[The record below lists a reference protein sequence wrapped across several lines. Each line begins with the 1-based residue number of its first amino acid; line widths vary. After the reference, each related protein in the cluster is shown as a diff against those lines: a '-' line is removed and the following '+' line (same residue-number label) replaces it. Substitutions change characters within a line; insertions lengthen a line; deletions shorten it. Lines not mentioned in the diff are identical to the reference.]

1 MNDVVRGLLSHR
13 SVRHF
18 LSDPLSEGTIETLVA
33 VAQSAATSSNMQA
46 WSMVAVES
54 PERRAR
60 LAQLAAPQGFIARVP
75 LFLCWLADLSRL
87 ERVGLANGR
96 QLEGIAYLEAFIVA
110 LVDAALASQNAVVAA
125 ELLGLGAVYVGALRN
140 EPAAVAAELGRPSN
154 CAAVF
159 GLAVGYP
166 DPSRPA

>member
-125 ELLGLGAVYVGALRN
+125 EIARVRRCLCRGI
-140 EPAAVAAELGRPSN
+140 AERACGSGR
-154 CAAVF
+154 
-159 GLAVGYP
+159 GT
-166 DPSRPA
+166 RPAIELRRGLRPCRRLS